1 MKNTRKKTFDTYK
14 LTLIA
19 IMTAVVVVL
28 QTFIRI
34 PIANLSIAIT
44 LVPIVVGA
52 VICGPLCG
60 LWLGAVTGF
69 IILMSGEAATFLA
82 FSIPG
87 TIITVM
93 LKGMLCGFVPGLT
106 FKLLKNANKYL
117 AVVISSVL
125 CPIVNTLVFIL
136 GVVVFFL
143 HDITVW
149 ASSEGVSAF
158 VFIIFGLVG
167 INFLIEFTINLV
179 FCPIIYRIIN
189 LTPLKNRNTQ

>member
-69 IILMSGEAATFLA
+69 IILMSGEAAAFLA

-149 ASSEGVSAF
+149 ASSEGVSTF

>member
-69 IILMSGEAATFLA
+69 IILMSGEAAAFLA

-117 AVVISSVL
+117 AVLISSVL

-149 ASSEGVSAF
+149 ASSEGVSTF